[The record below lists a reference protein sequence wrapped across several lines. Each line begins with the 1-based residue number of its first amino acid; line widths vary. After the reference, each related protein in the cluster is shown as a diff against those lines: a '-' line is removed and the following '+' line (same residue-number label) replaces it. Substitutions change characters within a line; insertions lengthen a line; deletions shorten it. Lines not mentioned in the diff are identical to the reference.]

1 MAQEVLMPKLGLT
14 MTEGTIEEW
23 KYKEGDSVKKGDILF
38 SVATDKLTN
47 DVEAEADG
55 VLLKI
60 LLPEGETAP
69 CKAVIA
75 YIGEAGEV
83 IAEGGAS
90 AESTA
95 AQAPA
100 SSAAAVPAKA
110 PAATRDP
117 GTPVL
122 ASPTAKKL
130 AKEKG
135 VDLALVA
142 GTGPKGRITLEDV
155 EAYLTAPKA
164 DEPAAEV
171 KTSPLAA
178 KIAEELGVDVSK
190 IQTDGRVMKADVLA
204 AAGVCTAAPAAEAA
218 PAFSAG
224 DNDEPPVKVNPLRRS
239 IAANMANS
247 WHTSP
252 RVTYTFAV
260 DVTAMKAL
268 RAKLKDSLKEQGIK
282 LTYNHILMKVVAK
295 ALMEFPDV
303 NASFADNMLTRHKHV
318 NMGLAVAKGDGLI
331 VPNVKNA
338 DSKSLAEIAKE
349 TEALI
354 EATRSGKIDM
364 KDMTGGTFTISSLGP
379 YGVRSFSPIINQPE
393 LAILGV
399 CDIVDTPVVCNGEIV
414 IRPMMN
420 LCLTA
425 DHRVVDGV
433 MASKFMKRVVE
444 LLENLYLLLI

>member
-55 VLLKI
+55 ILLKI

-90 AESTA
+90 AESAA

-100 SSAAAVPAKA
+100 SSAAAVPAKT
-110 PAATRDP
+110 PAVTRDP

-122 ASPTAKKL
+122 ASPAAKKL

-135 VDLALVA
+135 VDLALIA

-164 DEPAAEV
+164 NEPAAEV

-178 KIAEELGVDVSK
+178 KLAEELGVDVSK
-190 IQTDGRVMKADVLA
+190 IQTDGRVMKADVLT

-218 PAFSAG
+218 PAISTG
-224 DNDEPPVKVNPLRRS
+224 DNDEAPVKVNPLRRS
-239 IAANMANS
+239 IAANMTNS

-364 KDMTGGTFTISSLGP
+364 KDMTGGTFTITSLGP

-399 CDIVDTPVVCNGEIV
+399 CDIVDTPIVCNGEIV

>member
-23 KYKEGDSVKKGDILF
+23 KHKEGDSVKKGDILF

-110 PAATRDP
+110 PAATRDS
-117 GTPVL
+117 GTPIL
-122 ASPTAKKL
+122 ASPAAKKL

-135 VDLALVA
+135 VDLALIA

-178 KIAEELGVDVSK
+178 KLAVELGVDVSK
-190 IQTDGRVMKADVLA
+190 IQTDGRVMKADVLT
-204 AAGVCTAAPAAEAA
+204 AAGVCTAASAAEAA
-218 PAFSAG
+218 PAISAG
-224 DNDEPPVKVNPLRRS
+224 DNDEAPVKVNPLRRS
-239 IAANMANS
+239 IAANMSNS

-349 TEALI
+349 TETLI

-364 KDMTGGTFTISSLGP
+364 KDMTGGTFTITSLGP

-399 CDIVDTPVVCNGEIV
+399 CDIVDTPIVCNGEIV

>member
-47 DVEAEADG
+47 DVEAEVDG

-83 IAEGGAS
+83 IAAGNAS

-100 SSAAAVPAKA
+100 SSAAAVPAKT
-110 PAATRDP
+110 PAVTRDP
-117 GTPVL
+117 GAPVL
-122 ASPTAKKL
+122 ASPAAKKL

-164 DEPAAEV
+164 NDPAAEV

-178 KIAEELGVDVSK
+178 KLAEELGVDVSK
-190 IQTDGRVMKADVLA
+190 IQTDGRVMKADVLT
-204 AAGVCTAAPAAEAA
+204 AAGVCTAATAAEAA
-218 PAFSAG
+218 PAISTG
-224 DNDEPPVKVNPLRRS
+224 DNDEAPVKVNPLRRS
-239 IAANMANS
+239 IAANMSNS

-364 KDMTGGTFTISSLGP
+364 KDMTGGTFTITSLGP

-399 CDIVDTPVVCNGEIV
+399 CDIVDTPIVCNGEIV

>member
-55 VLLKI
+55 ILLKI

-90 AESTA
+90 AESAA

-100 SSAAAVPAKA
+100 SSAAAVPAKT
-110 PAATRDP
+110 PAVTRDP

-122 ASPTAKKL
+122 ASPAAKKL

-135 VDLALVA
+135 VDLALIA

-164 DEPAAEV
+164 NEPAAEV

-178 KIAEELGVDVSK
+178 KLAEELGVDVSK
-190 IQTDGRVMKADVLA
+190 IQTDGRVMKADVLT

-218 PAFSAG
+218 PAISTG
-224 DNDEPPVKVNPLRRS
+224 DNDEAPVKVNPLRRS
-239 IAANMANS
+239 IAANMTNS

-364 KDMTGGTFTISSLGP
+364 KDMTGGTFTITSLGP
-379 YGVRSFSPIINQPE
+379 YVVRSFSPIINQPE

-399 CDIVDTPVVCNGEIV
+399 CDIVDTPIVCNGEIV

>member
-90 AESTA
+90 VESTA

-110 PAATRDP
+110 PAGTRDP
-117 GTPVL
+117 GTRVL
-122 ASPTAKKL
+122 ASPAAKKL

-190 IQTDGRVMKADVLA
+190 IQIDGRVMKADVLA
-204 AAGVCTAAPAAEAA
+204 AADVCTAAPAAEAA
-218 PAFSAG
+218 PAISAG

-399 CDIVDTPVVCNGEIV
+399 CDIVDTPIVCNGEIV

>member
-100 SSAAAVPAKA
+100 SSAAAVPAKV
-110 PAATRDP
+110 PVATRDP
-117 GTPVL
+117 GAPVL
-122 ASPTAKKL
+122 ASPAAKKL

-164 DEPAAEV
+164 NEPAAEV

-178 KIAEELGVDVSK
+178 KLAEELGVDVSK
-190 IQTDGRVMKADVLA
+190 IQTDGRVMKADVLTA
-204 AAGVCTAAPAAEAA
+204 VGVCTADPAAEAA
-218 PAFSAG
+218 PAISTG
-224 DNDEPPVKVNPLRRS
+224 DNDVAPVKVNPLRRS
-239 IAANMANS
+239 IAANMTNS

-354 EATRSGKIDM
+354 EATRSGNIDM

-399 CDIVDTPVVCNGEIV
+399 CDIVDTPIVCNGEIV

>member
-122 ASPTAKKL
+122 ASPAAKKL

-218 PAFSAG
+218 PAISAS

-260 DVTAMKAL
+260 DVTAMKDL

-399 CDIVDTPVVCNGEIV
+399 CDIVDTPIVCNGEIV

>member
-122 ASPTAKKL
+122 ASPAAKKL

-164 DEPAAEV
+164 NEPAAEV

-218 PAFSAG
+218 SAG

-268 RAKLKDSLKEQGIK
+268 RAKLKDNLKEQGIK

-399 CDIVDTPVVCNGEIV
+399 CDIVDTPIVCNGEIV

>member
-83 IAEGGAS
+83 IAAGGAS
-90 AESTA
+90 TESTA
-95 AQAPA
+95 AQTPA
-100 SSAAAVPAKA
+100 SSAAAVPAKT
-110 PAATRDP
+110 PAVTRDP
-117 GTPVL
+117 GAPVL
-122 ASPTAKKL
+122 ASPAAKKL

-155 EAYLTAPKA
+155 EAYLTTPKA
-164 DEPAAEV
+164 GEPAAEV

-178 KIAEELGVDVSK
+178 KLAEELGVDVSK

-218 PAFSAG
+218 PAISAD
-224 DNDEPPVKVNPLRRS
+224 DNDEAPVKVNPLRRS

-399 CDIVDTPVVCNGEIV
+399 CDIVDTPIVCNGEIV

>member
-69 CKAVIA
+69 CKVVIA

-122 ASPTAKKL
+122 ASPAAKKL

-218 PAFSAG
+218 PAISAS

-399 CDIVDTPVVCNGEIV
+399 CDIVDTPIVCNGEIV

>member
-100 SSAAAVPAKA
+100 SSAAAVPAKT
-110 PAATRDP
+110 PAVTRDP
-117 GTPVL
+117 GAPVL
-122 ASPTAKKL
+122 ASPAAKKL

-135 VDLALVA
+135 VDLALIA

-155 EAYLTAPKA
+155 EAYLTAPKVN
-164 DEPAAEV
+164 EPAAEV

-178 KIAEELGVDVSK
+178 KLAEELGVDVSK
-190 IQTDGRVMKADVLA
+190 IQTDGRVMKADVLT
-204 AAGVCTAAPAAEAA
+204 AAGVCTAVPTAEAA
-218 PAFSAG
+218 PAIAAG
-224 DNDEPPVKVNPLRRS
+224 DNDEAPVKVNPLRRS
-239 IAANMANS
+239 IAANMSNS

-252 RVTYTFAV
+252 RVTYTCAV

-399 CDIVDTPVVCNGEIV
+399 CDIVDTPIVCNGEIV

>member
-122 ASPTAKKL
+122 ASPAAKKL

-164 DEPAAEV
+164 NEPAAEV

-190 IQTDGRVMKADVLA
+190 IQTDSRVMKADVLA
-204 AAGVCTAAPAAEAA
+204 AAGVCTAAPTAEAA
-218 PAFSAG
+218 PAISAG

-252 RVTYTFAV
+252 RVTFTFAV

-399 CDIVDTPVVCNGEIV
+399 CDIVDTPIVCNGEIV

>member
-14 MTEGTIEEW
+14 MTEGTIEKW

-75 YIGEAGEV
+75 YIGETGEV

-122 ASPTAKKL
+122 ASPAAKKL

-204 AAGVCTAAPAAEAA
+204 AAGVYTAAPAAEAA
-218 PAFSAG
+218 PAISAD

-399 CDIVDTPVVCNGEIV
+399 CDIVDTPIVCNGEIV

>member
-23 KYKEGDSVKKGDILF
+23 KHKEGDSVKKGDILF

-90 AESTA
+90 AESTS

-100 SSAAAVPAKA
+100 SSAAAVPAKT
-110 PAATRDP
+110 PAVTRDP

-122 ASPTAKKL
+122 ASPAAKKL

-135 VDLALVA
+135 VDLALIA

-155 EAYLTAPKA
+155 EAYLTAPEA
-164 DEPAAEV
+164 GESAAEV

-178 KIAEELGVDVSK
+178 KLAEELGVDVSK
-190 IQTDGRVMKADVLA
+190 IQTDGRVMKADVLT
-204 AAGVCTAAPAAEAA
+204 AAGVCTAAPAAEAV
-218 PAFSAG
+218 PAISTG
-224 DNDEPPVKVNPLRRS
+224 DNDEAPVKVNPLRRS
-239 IAANMANS
+239 IAANMSNS

-399 CDIVDTPVVCNGEIV
+399 CDIVDTPIVCNGEIV

>member
-83 IAEGGAS
+83 IAEGGVS

-100 SSAAAVPAKA
+100 SSAAAVPAKT
-110 PAATRDP
+110 PAVTRDP
-117 GTPVL
+117 GAPVL
-122 ASPTAKKL
+122 ASPAAKKL

-164 DEPAAEV
+164 NDPAAEV

-178 KIAEELGVDVSK
+178 KLAEELGVDVSK
-190 IQTDGRVMKADVLA
+190 IQTDGRVMKADVLT

-218 PAFSAG
+218 PAISAG
-224 DNDEPPVKVNPLRRS
+224 DNDEAPVKVNPLRRS
-239 IAANMANS
+239 IAANMSNS

-354 EATRSGKIDM
+354 DATRSGNIDM
-364 KDMTGGTFTISSLGP
+364 KDMTGGTFTITSLGP

-399 CDIVDTPVVCNGEIV
+399 CDIVDTPIVCNGEIV

>member
-83 IAEGGAS
+83 IAAGNAS

-100 SSAAAVPAKA
+100 SSAAAVPAKT
-110 PAATRDP
+110 PAVTRDP
-117 GTPVL
+117 GAPVL
-122 ASPTAKKL
+122 ASPAAKKL

-135 VDLALVA
+135 VDLALIA

-164 DEPAAEV
+164 NEPAAEV

-178 KIAEELGVDVSK
+178 KLAEELGVDVSK
-190 IQTDGRVMKADVLA
+190 IQTDGRVMKADVLT

-218 PAFSAG
+218 PAISTG

-239 IAANMANS
+239 IAANMSNS

-354 EATRSGKIDM
+354 EATRSGNIDM
-364 KDMTGGTFTISSLGP
+364 KDMTGGTFTITSLGP

-399 CDIVDTPVVCNGEIV
+399 CDIVDTPIVCNGEIV

>member
-122 ASPTAKKL
+122 ASPAAKKL

-204 AAGVCTAAPAAEAA
+204 AAGVCTAAPAAEAT
-218 PAFSAG
+218 PAISAG

-295 ALMEFPDV
+295 ALLEFPDV

-399 CDIVDTPVVCNGEIV
+399 CDIVDTPIVCNGEIV